1 MSGRRVA
8 TMCPKKRILKEI
20 EIKEWYDRWHSVRG
34 RDAWR
39 PYEAY
44 LIFLDYLSVERRKKI
59 LDVGCGTG
67 YFLKAANRNGLVAY
81 GVDVSKEG
89 IKIAKTV
96 SPSSFISISK
106 GESLNFVDNTFD
118 YVACL
123 GSLEHFSDIN
133 KGLNEIKRVAKE
145 NAIFCIMV
153 PNVNYI
159 FWKISGQLGTEQ
171 QNVSETLLSLKQW
184 KNIFDKEGF
193 KILKIYQD
201 KWFMKTINIF
211 SSTDPIETL
220 KRVARKLIWAFL
232 PLNYAYQ
239 FIFILEKKQKK

>member
-8 TMCPKKRILKEI
+8 TMCPKKRILKEN
-20 EIKEWYDRWHSVRG
+20 EIKEWYDQWHSARG

-67 YFLKAANRNGLVAY
+67 YFLKAANRNRLVTY
-81 GVDVSKEG
+81 GIDVSKEG

>member
-1 MSGRRVA
+1 
-8 TMCPKKRILKEI
+8 
-20 EIKEWYDRWHSVRG
+20 
-34 RDAWR
+34 
-39 PYEAY
+39 
-44 LIFLDYLSVERRKKI
+44 
-59 LDVGCGTG
+59 
-67 YFLKAANRNGLVAY
+67 
-81 GVDVSKEG
+81 
-89 IKIAKTV
+89 
-96 SPSSFISISK
+96 
-106 GESLNFVDNTFD
+106 
-118 YVACL
+118 
-123 GSLEHFSDIN
+123 
-133 KGLNEIKRVAKE
+133 
-145 NAIFCIMV
+145 MV

-193 KILKIYQD
+193 KMLKIYQD